1 MSETLDFDNFTM
13 PMQFKYSFVCH
24 LWSTFKKSLA
34 PKAMDTEIEKQK
46 RKPRKIIK
54 RKSLRRA
61 RLNHVEEVTAKVGGL
76 RVVEAD
82 AAADVIE
89 ATRSQ
94 PQSRRASSVLMPAE
108 VSRRASS
115 SNTAIMETIED
126 MGLKHV
132 TRWHGWIF
140 FLFLQQG
147 GGIRSLW

>member
-1 MSETLDFDNFTM
+1 
-13 PMQFKYSFVCH
+13 
-24 LWSTFKKSLA
+24 
-34 PKAMDTEIEKQK
+34 MDTEIEKQK

-54 RKSLRRA
+54 RKSVRRA

-108 VSRRASS
+108 VSRRRVSS

-126 MGLKHV
+126 
-132 TRWHGWIF
+132 
-140 FLFLQQG
+140 
-147 GGIRSLW
+147 

>member
-24 LWSTFKKSLA
+24 LWSTFRTSLA

-54 RKSLRRA
+54 RKSVRRA
-61 RLNHVEEVTAKVGGL
+61 RLNHVDEVTAKVGGL
-76 RVVEAD
+76 KVMEPD

-94 PQSRRASSVLMPAE
+94 PQSRRASSVLMPCSRLLSSASIS
-108 VSRRASS
+108 VSLSCSALRRRHLGNVTGE
-115 SNTAIMETIED
+115 NTS
-126 MGLKHV
+126 V
-132 TRWHGWIF
+132 T
-140 FLFLQQG
+140 
-147 GGIRSLW
+147 

>member
-1 MSETLDFDNFTM
+1 MYENDKYKWNYLSETFDFDNFTM

-24 LWSTFKKSLA
+24 LWSTFRTSLPA
-34 PKAMDTEIEKQK
+34 KAMDTEIEKQK

-54 RKSLRRA
+54 RKSVRRA

-76 RVVEAD
+76 KVVEAD

-108 VSRRASS
+108 VSRRAYCIVLYCTVLYRCPGERLLPTPPSW
-115 SNTAIMETIED
+115 
-126 MGLKHV
+126 
-132 TRWHGWIF
+132 RP
-140 FLFLQQG
+140 
-147 GGIRSLW
+147 

>member
-24 LWSTFKKSLA
+24 LWSTFRTSLA

-54 RKSLRRA
+54 RKSVRRA

-76 RVVEAD
+76 RVMEAD
-82 AAADVIE
+82 GAPDVIE

-108 VSRRASS
+108 VSRRVYC
-115 SNTAIMETIED
+115 TVM
-126 MGLKHV
+126 
-132 TRWHGWIF
+132 
-140 FLFLQQG
+140 
-147 GGIRSLW
+147 